1 MASQNDLNQIIE
13 NASKCIQELDTEHSR
28 FDEVQSAYRD
38 AADKLAKKFWTSIEL
53 AFVNFAKEK
62 CQGLVLPLERVDEFR
77 RIAFPF
83 EEYQGLNLMLRRL
96 QE

>member
-13 NASKCIQELDTEHSR
+13 DASRCIQELDTEHTR
-28 FDEVQSAYRD
+28 FNAVQSAYRE
-38 AADKLAKKFWTSIEL
+38 AAEKLSKQFWTSIQL
-53 AFVNFAKEK
+53 AFVNYAKNK
-62 CQGLVLPLERVDEFR
+62 CQGLVVPFERVAEFR